1 MLEYYFFK
9 LLKKLRLKGSRSS
22 KIADSS
28 KVESGTSFISSEMSD
43 YSFCGYNCDIIH
55 ARIGKFTS
63 IANNVKIGG
72 GMHPIKWVSTSPV
85 FYEGRDSVTYK
96 FSSHVRDE
104 IKTTII
110 GNDVWIGEGVIIKQG
125 VKIGDGAVVGM
136 GSVVTK
142 DVLPYTIVG
151 GVPAKL
157 IKNRFDSNQIVELM
171 KVKWWDLDTS
181 KLHKLSPF
189 VTDVDEFLSRLKE
202 L

>member
-1 MLEYYFFK
+1 MLEYYIYKF
-9 LLKKLRLKGSRSS
+9 LKKFRLKGTLSSR
-22 KIADSS
+22 IAPSS
-28 KVESGTSFISSEMSD
+28 KVESGTSFIDSVMDE
-43 YSFCGYNCDIIH
+43 YSFCGYDCEIIH
-55 ARIGKFTS
+55 TKIGKFTS

-72 GMHPIKWVSTSPV
+72 GMHPIDWVSTSPV

-96 FSSHVRDE
+96 FSKHSRTK
-104 IKTTII
+104 IKTTLI

-142 DVLPYTIVG
+142 DVLPYAIVG

-157 IKNRFDSNQIVELM
+157 IKYRFDSKRIEQLRDS
-171 KVKWWDLDTS
+171 KWWDLDNDT
-181 KLHKLSPF
+181 LHKLSPF
-189 VTDVDEFLSRLKE
+189 VTDIDTFLSVLKK